1 MSPPRKPTLP
11 EAPQHT
17 FGSIAGHGLVKEY
30 LNAAF
35 QSDVL
40 PHALLFHGPKGLGK
54 YSMAHAL
61 AKRVNCADGAPD
73 NCPCN
78 VCRKISEGTFA
89 DIVTIDPKGAA
100 GQITLTGWKPGKDD
114 PENLQYYR
122 FVDTRPLEGARKFL
136 ILRQAE
142 RMNIAL
148 ANYILKLMEEPPS
161 YLTLVLI
168 SHRRNDL
175 LSTIRS
181 RCAPVKFSPVTLDE
195 IRPIVKALLP
205 GATGAEVEAFARLGD
220 GRPGQL
226 LEAAADGASQNR
238 ANVARLMRLFQQYG
252 FLGLFRVASELQQT
266 SGSAKGGGAGQE
278 NMERILSLL
287 YAWLRDAAV
296 LKTAS
301 PEAATRLLVNSDVR
315 PELEAFAKATSLES
329 ISRAAELLP
338 EIQALSARQIDRN
351 YLLEMLL
358 MKMGRAMRG

>member
-1 MSPPRKPTLP
+1 MSPPRRPSLP

-17 FGSIAGHGLVKEY
+17 FGSIAGHLLVKQY
-30 LNAAF
+30 LDAAY
-35 QSDVL
+35 QTDVL
-40 PHALLFHGPKGLGK
+40 PHALLFHGPKGVGK

-61 AKRVNCADGAPD
+61 AKRVNCAAGAPD
-73 NCPCN
+73 DCGCN
-78 VCRKISEGTFA
+78 ICRKISEGTFA
-89 DIVTIDPKGAA
+89 DIITVDPKGAA
-100 GQITLTGWKPGKDD
+100 GQITLSGWKPGKDD
-114 PENLQYYR
+114 PDGLQYYR
-122 FVDTRPLEGARKFL
+122 FIDTRPLEGARKIL

-161 YLTLVLI
+161 YLTLILI

-175 LSTIRS
+175 LATIRS
-181 RCAPVKFSPVTLDE
+181 RCAPVKFSPLALEDM
-195 IRPIVKALLP
+195 RPLVRQLLP
-205 GATGAEVEAFARLGD
+205 DATGAELEAFARLGD

-226 LEAAADGASQNR
+226 KEAAADGASQSR
-238 ANVARLMRLFQQYG
+238 ASVARLMRIFQQHG
-252 FLGLFRVASELQQT
+252 FISLFRVASELQQAGGA
-266 SGSAKGGGAGQE
+266 SKGAGAGQE
-278 NMERILSLL
+278 SMERILSLL

-301 PEAATRLLVNSDVR
+301 PETATNLLVNSDVR
-315 PELEAFAKATSLES
+315 QELEVFASATSLES

-338 EIQALSARQIDRN
+338 QIQALSARQIDRS